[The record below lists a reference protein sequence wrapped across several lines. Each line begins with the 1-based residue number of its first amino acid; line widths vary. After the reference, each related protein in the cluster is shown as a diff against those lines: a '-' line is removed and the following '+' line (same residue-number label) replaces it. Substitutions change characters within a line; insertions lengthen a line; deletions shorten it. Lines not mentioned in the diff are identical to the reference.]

1 MRVLIPGVAGGLARQ
16 VASRLLRL
24 GHEVIGIDPRRFWD
38 VPDGLE
44 LYAVDVRKRAAE
56 DVFRK
61 RRPDA
66 VIHMATVT
74 SLQVQGDER
83 DRINLGGTRAVFDHC
98 RTYGVKQVVFVG
110 RHTFYGAAPDAALY
124 HTEEEPPLALASFP
138 ALADL
143 VAADLYAATSL
154 WRDPAMRTSVLRMV
168 YTLGPSLH
176 GTLGAF
182 LRGRAVPMVLGYDPL
197 FQFLHEQD
205 AVSAIVLALEKQ
217 LRGLYNVAGPQP
229 LPLSVIVRESG
240 RTALPLPEFL
250 LERVLGHGGL
260 PALPPGALSH
270 LKYPIVVDGRR
281 FREETGFHPSR
292 DEVQTLHDVRLQR

>member
-1 MRVLIPGVAGGLARQ
+1 MKILIPGVAGGLARQ
-16 VASRLLRL
+16 VAARLLGM
-24 GHEVIGIDPRRFWD
+24 GHEVIGVDPRRFWD

-44 LYAVDVRKRAAE
+44 LHAVDIRKRAAE

-66 VIHMATVT
+66 VVHMATVT

-83 DRINLGGTRAVFDHC
+83 DRINLGGTRAVFEYC

-110 RHTFYGAAPDAALY
+110 RHTFYGAAADAALY

-154 WRDPAMRTSVLRMV
+154 WRDPGIQTSVLRMV
-168 YTLGPSLH
+168 YTLGPSMH

-197 FQFLHEQD
+197 FQYLHEQD
-205 AVSAIVLALEKQ
+205 AVSAIVLALEKKV
-217 LRGLYNVAGPQP
+217 RGLYNVAGPQP
-229 LPLSVIVRESG
+229 LPLSVIIRESG
-240 RTALPLPEFL
+240 RTAVPLPEFL
-250 LERVLGHGGL
+250 LQRVLGHGGL

-270 LKYPIVVDGRR
+270 LKFPIVVDGKR
-281 FREETGFHPSR
+281 FREETGFRPTR
-292 DEVQTLHDVRLQR
+292 DEVQTLHDVRMPS

>member
-1 MRVLIPGVAGGLARQ
+1 MKVLIPGVAGGLARQ
-16 VASRLLRL
+16 VAARLLRL

-44 LYAVDVRKRAAE
+44 LHPVDVRKRAAE
-56 DVFRK
+56 EVFRK

-66 VIHMATVT
+66 VVHMATVT

-217 LRGLYNVAGPQP
+217 LRGIYNVAGPQP
-229 LPLSVIVRESG
+229 LPLSMIVRESG
-240 RTALPLPEFL
+240 RRALSLPEFL

-270 LKYPIVVDGRR
+270 LKFPIVVDGHR
-281 FREETGFHPSR
+281 FREETGFRFAH
-292 DEVQTLHDVRLQR
+292 DEVQTLRDIRLSG